1 MGGAIRPFERFTMII
16 IKKGTNPSSFRL
28 RNGNVLTFYPDVLT
42 EVKDADFEA
51 LMFEYGKFIT
61 PRIISDKNPGGCFIV
76 GGAKAADQNKEVGI
90 VEDKSAPIKRKRKK

>member
-28 RNGNVLTFYPDVLT
+28 RNGKVLTFYPDMLQTVS
-42 EVKDADFEA
+42 DADYEA

-61 PRIISDKNPGGCFIV
+61 PRIISDKNPCGCFIV
-76 GGAKAADQNKEVGI
+76 GGVKAADQNKEVGK
-90 VEDKSAPIKRKRKK
+90 VKDKSAPIKRKRKK